1 MVSIIPKILGGSNVF
16 VMYSKITGL
25 TAAILSAAQGT
36 VCMYGFLQGSF
47 DNVSL
52 LTNLDFLSVFPSV
65 SFLFLNTFGHL
76 GTPSASQEGEL

>member
-1 MVSIIPKILGGSNVF
+1 MVSVIPKILGGSNVF

-52 LTNLDFLSVFPSV
+52 LTNLDFLFFLLYHF
-65 SFLFLNTFGHL
+65 SF
-76 GTPSASQEGEL
+76 